1 MTSRWWLKK
10 KNATI
15 FLLIQLQVGHA
26 TCQHISR
33 TSVSVSSEIVSI
45 AGLHMN
51 GKCLLIN
58 NKYLHVQYLIRF
70 LSKHQHK
77 NLLSSGRS
85 SSFNCSLNELDYP
98 KCKLSTSDDSSSSH
112 ILIWLIAQFFFYL
125 LLFVQQMTIIMC
137 YRFVNINWRK
147 QTTQC
152 LTT

>member
-1 MTSRWWLKK
+1 MGLDFFFFQTLLLPHSPPLFLQEFRNYFIKASHMTSRWWLKK
-10 KNATI
+10 KNPTI

-58 NKYLHVQYLIRF
+58 NKYLHVQYLISF

-112 ILIWLIAQFFFYL
+112 ILI
-125 LLFVQQMTIIMC
+125 
-137 YRFVNINWRK
+137 
-147 QTTQC
+147 
-152 LTT
+152 